1 MNNNVLIT
9 FLEVLV
15 DKLKY
20 FTGIGVL
27 LFVLTLVAGFNLIG
41 FVEVKGHQAAIVE
54 KFYGENKGV
63 QDHVLGPG
71 RHFYVP
77 LLERP
82 YVYNVGT
89 SNFIMGKEQY
99 YSGSGTS
106 YVDFPALTIKC
117 GGRGQEQPA
126 TFSVTLQYQIDINK
140 LVELH
145 KRAQSQYEDRIIKP
159 ALTNIIKNLTVEQ
172 HVLNFYTGKGYNDL
186 QRAAELA
193 IKKDDDLGGIG
204 IVVNTFVIDQI
215 DLDTAYEREIQE
227 RQLATQKKLKEDELA
242 KAAESAAVKEKALA
256 QADKNKRIVQAEADK
271 QEKILAA
278 EAEKERRKLQAEAK
292 ALEIKETATAERFRK
307 EPRCTRSS
315 CSRSCS
321 S

>member
-1 MNNNVLIT
+1 M
-9 FLEVLV
+9 

-159 ALTNIIKNLTVEQ
+159 ALTNIIKT
-172 HVLNFYTGKGYNDL
+172 
-186 QRAAELA
+186 
-193 IKKDDDLGGIG
+193 
-204 IVVNTFVIDQI
+204 
-215 DLDTAYEREIQE
+215 
-227 RQLATQKKLKEDELA
+227 
-242 KAAESAAVKEKALA
+242 
-256 QADKNKRIVQAEADK
+256 
-271 QEKILAA
+271 
-278 EAEKERRKLQAEAK
+278 
-292 ALEIKETATAERFRK
+292 
-307 EPRCTRSS
+307 
-315 CSRSCS
+315 
-321 S
+321 